1 MQEEENAKPDEI
13 KDYVNAAKEV
23 HMLVYEYMTVNPL
36 SRNFYVKNHS
46 KCMQYYDYLF
56 FFPWTVVI
64 LVTST
69 HII

>member
-23 HMLVYEYMTVNPL
+23 HMLVYEYMTINPL
-36 SRNFYVKNHS
+36 SRNFYLKNHS
-46 KCMQYYDYLF
+46 ICMQYYDYF